1 MDCLQLTISSIKMQ
15 EFQKIYHLNIGFEKG
30 TIFEELDKP
39 YLESQGDS
47 CWQAEMNY

>member
-1 MDCLQLTISSIKMQ
+1 MLKQGNAYKKNKYEMQ
-15 EFQKIYHLNIGFEKG
+15 KG
-30 TIFEELDKP
+30 TMFEELDKP